1 MSKNMLV
8 IDGKVTKFWK
18 NEAPRPSNGVI
29 QGSTEFNDKIYNHEM
44 PFSVWPDKADQIEE
58 GKAYELIGS
67 INRRNYKDKDGNWQ
81 SSIDFFPNKITEID
95 PSTVKR
101 ATFES
106 AEEKIMKKEM
116 EAPEPEPEDDTFG
129 DDIPF

>member
-8 IDGKVTKFWK
+8 IDGKVVKFWK

-29 QGSTEFNDKIYNHEM
+29 QGSTEFNDKVYNHEM

-58 GKAYELIGS
+58 GKAYEFIGS
-67 INRRNYKDKDGNWQ
+67 VNRRNYKDKNDQWQ
-81 SSIDFFPNKITEID
+81 SSIDFFVNKITEID
-95 PSTVKR
+95 PTTVKR
-101 ATFES
+101 AIYNSTS
-106 AEEKIMKKEM
+106 STEEKEEI
-116 EAPEPEPEDDTFG
+116 EAPAPEEDTFG

>member
-95 PSTVKR
+95 ASTVKR
-101 ATFES
+101 ATYSPDQTVKE
-106 AEEKIMKKEM
+106 EEKIV
-116 EAPEPEPEDDTFG
+116 EAPAPEDDIFG